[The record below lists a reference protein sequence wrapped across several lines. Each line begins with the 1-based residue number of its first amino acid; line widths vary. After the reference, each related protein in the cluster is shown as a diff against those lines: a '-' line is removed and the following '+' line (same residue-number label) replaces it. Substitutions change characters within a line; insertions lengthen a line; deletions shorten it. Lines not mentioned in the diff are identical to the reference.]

1 MITFGERLKEL
12 RKQKKLTQQQLA
24 DIFYLNKSS
33 ISRYENNGQMPENE
47 ILQKLADF
55 FEVSIDYLLGR
66 ISEQNPPVTEFK
78 PELTKKDK
86 INIEKEAQQMIDNL
100 ENADVVEFCGTP
112 ADDEDKEFLKMAY
125 ERFLSDVRVYNK
137 MKYTP
142 KKFKK

>member
-12 RKQKKLTQQQLA
+12 RNSKKLTQKQLA

-33 ISRYENNGQMPENE
+33 ISRYENNSQMPENE

-55 FEVSIDYLLGR
+55 FEVSIDYLLCR
-66 ISEQNPPVTEFK
+66 TDEQMPPISNNS
-78 PELTKKDK
+78 LSKKEKLD
-86 INIEKEAQQMIDNL
+86 IEKEALHMIENID
-100 ENADVVEFCGTP
+100 NADVIEFCGIP
-112 ADDEDKEFLKMAY
+112 ADDDDKEFLRMAY

-142 KKFKK
+142 KKYKK